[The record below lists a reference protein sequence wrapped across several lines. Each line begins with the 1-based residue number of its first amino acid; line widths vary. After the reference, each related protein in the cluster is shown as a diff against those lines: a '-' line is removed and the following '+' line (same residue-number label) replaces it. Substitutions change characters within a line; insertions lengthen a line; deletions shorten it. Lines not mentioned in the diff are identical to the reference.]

1 LLIGLSNWKNGKV
14 GREVRHRTI
23 HQQQDVSMTTATMK
37 IDIANA
43 GDVDELLRLVQE
55 YWDYEQLKHFN
66 ADAMQSLMAEVIAH
80 PDIGQCWVARSKGGL
95 QGYLICSVVPSLE
108 YGGLLALI
116 ADLYVAPDARRSGVG
131 QQLVQAAENAMRK
144 RGCVHIAM
152 EVAQKNV
159 RAQQFYSILG
169 FATRAGYSTMHK
181 AL

>member
-1 LLIGLSNWKNGKV
+1 MALLQ
-14 GREVRHRTI
+14 R
-23 HQQQDVSMTTATMK
+23 MTTATTDIAIARP
-37 IDIANA
+37 IDIPP
-43 GDVDELLRLVQE
+43 LVQLVGH
-55 YWDYEQLKHFN
+55 YWENEQLKPFS
-66 ADAMQSLMAEVIAH
+66 ADVIGKLIA
-80 PDIGQCWVARSKGGL
+80 DIVANPELGQCWVARNAGGM
-95 QGYLICSVVPSLE
+95 QGYLICSCVPSFE

-131 QQLVQAAENAMRK
+131 QQLVHAAEHAMRA

>member
-1 LLIGLSNWKNGKV
+1 MARLKP
-14 GREVRHRTI
+14 
-23 HQQQDVSMTTATMK
+23 SMTTPTT
-37 IDIANA
+37 DIAIA
-43 GDVDELLRLVQE
+43 RPIDVPQLVQLVRH
-55 YWDYEQLKHFN
+55 YWENEQLKSFN
-66 ADAMQSLMAEVIAH
+66 EEAISKLISGIVTSPEL
-80 PDIGQCWVARSKGGL
+80 GQCWIARNAGGM
-95 QGYLICSVVPSLE
+95 QGYLICSCVPSFE

-131 QQLVQAAENAMRK
+131 QQLVHAAEDAMRA

-169 FATRAGYSTMHK
+169 FATRAGYSMMHK

>member
-1 LLIGLSNWKNGKV
+1 
-14 GREVRHRTI
+14 
-23 HQQQDVSMTTATMK
+23 MTTSTT
-37 IDIANA
+37 DIAIA
-43 GDVDELLRLVQE
+43 RPIDVPQIIHLVGQ
-55 YWDYEQLKHFN
+55 YWEKEQLKSFS
-66 ADAMQSLMAEVIAH
+66 ADAIGRLINDVVSRPEL
-80 PDIGQCWVARSKGGL
+80 GQCWVARNTGVL
-95 QGYLICSVVPSLE
+95 QGYLICSCVPSFE

-131 QQLVQAAENAMRK
+131 QQLVHAAEHAMRA

-169 FATRAGYSTMHK
+169 FATRAGYSVMHK